1 VTTLRTPDA
10 VFFVLSHAQICMGTG
25 YLYMG
30 KRKGAVMEKSRPNQ
44 SSDGLS
50 LVPYPINMTG
60 KCYFTFYSFFCI
72 RHSSPAD

>member
-1 VTTLRTPDA
+1 VGN
-10 VFFVLSHAQICMGTG
+10 H
-25 YLYMG
+25 
-30 KRKGAVMEKSRPNQ
+30 KGVVVEKGRQTKSW
-44 SSDGLS
+44 DGLS